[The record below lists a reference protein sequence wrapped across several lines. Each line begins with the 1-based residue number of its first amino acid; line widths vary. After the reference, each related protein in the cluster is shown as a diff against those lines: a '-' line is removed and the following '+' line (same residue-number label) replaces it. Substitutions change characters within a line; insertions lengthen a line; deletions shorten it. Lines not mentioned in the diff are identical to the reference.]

1 MTTNQWLAILLVLNS
16 QRNME
21 YAVNPVIRHL
31 WTTGKMG
38 HMHVAMKDAV
48 ASSLLLLTTLS
59 GTSDATTL
67 ITVHLCVSLS
77 AGDHGKSK

>member
-1 MTTNQWLAILLVLNS
+1 
-16 QRNME
+16 
-21 YAVNPVIRHL
+21 
-31 WTTGKMG
+31 MG